1 MPLYGEVVW
10 VKLGTYRW
18 WPAQVLHPSE
28 VPPNIEKLPHDI
40 GEFPIQFC
48 GSHEYFWMNRGRCF
62 LYDEGDITKFP
73 AIKATSGKDA
83 AYKRGLIEAA
93 ELFQKYTQ
101 VRKKSMFG
109 TRTILIFIWNFYL
122 CSMFMFSYMSIRTIL
137 FQFPPNALTQIT
149 FRHYISSNT
158 EIRLQLCLLH
168 VLVIVLTI
176 QAENV
181 KVHRT
186 INNFC
191 TSIT

>member
-28 VPPNIEKLPHDI
+28 VPSNIEKLPHDI

-48 GSHEYFWMNRGRCF
+48 GSHEYYWMNRGRCF

-83 AYKRGLIEAA
+83 AYKRGLVEAA

-101 VRKKSMFG
+101 VRKK
-109 TRTILIFIWNFYL
+109 IYIWN
-122 CSMFMFSYMSIRTIL
+122 
-137 FQFPPNALTQIT
+137 
-149 FRHYISSNT
+149 
-158 EIRLQLCLLH
+158 
-168 VLVIVLTI
+168 
-176 QAENV
+176 
-181 KVHRT
+181 
-186 INNFC
+186 NF
-191 TSIT
+191 

>member
-1 MPLYGEVVW
+1 MIKKTIFFIISIKILNFISGGSLICCELCPSSFHIECLKINIDSENDKYFCDHCETGRMPLYGEVVW

-83 AYKRGLIEAA
+83 AYKRGLVEAA

-101 VRKKSMFG
+101 VRKNNY
-109 TRTILIFIWNFYL
+109 IWNSYNSYFLLELLFMLL
-122 CSMFMFSYMSIRTIL
+122 CS
-137 FQFPPNALTQIT
+137 
-149 FRHYISSNT
+149 
-158 EIRLQLCLLH
+158 
-168 VLVIVLTI
+168 
-176 QAENV
+176 V
-181 KVHRT
+181 K
-186 INNFC
+186 FE
-191 TSIT
+191 